1 MECKSLAEVEL
12 RDATYPLNR
21 SVPSN
26 FLPALRTAAQLR
38 ELVALS
44 VIDPSLSKVIVLS
57 GKVVGCCLVEQA
69 SDGATLSALGI
80 EPLAQQRGGGRVL
93 LDAVTTAARAA
104 KLHWLSVES
113 SAADASQQALLLS
126 AGFAVQG
133 SRCRMALTQP
143 PNRSLLP
150 SNGDGDGSSDSA
162 TTKARV
168 TTGTID
174 AALTFLSSQSDWQ
187 PAPSASPSVLRKLA
201 SRLMAFFWEEAS
213 APQAV
218 LVIDKERKLIVTLA
232 GPMAAMAA
240 LGVYVAAYH
249 GVAFADSLPA
259 DSPEV
264 SALSLSGFAT
274 VALRSE
280 LRLSLSATESQ
291 SAP

>member
-57 GKVVGCCLVEQA
+57 GKVVGCCLVERA

-104 KLHWLSVES
+104 KLHWLSIES

-150 SNGDGDGSSDSA
+150 SNGDGDGFSDSA
-162 TTKARV
+162 TTEARV

-201 SRLMAFFWEEAS
+201 SRSDGVFLGRSLGAAS
-213 APQAV
+213 GAGHRQRAQA
-218 LVIDKERKLIVTLA
+218 DRHA
-232 GPMAAMAA
+232 GGTNGCDGGTR
-240 LGVYVAAYH
+240 GVC
-249 GVAFADSLPA
+249 G
-259 DSPEV
+259 
-264 SALSLSGFAT
+264 
-274 VALRSE
+274 
-280 LRLSLSATESQ
+280 RLSRRGVCRLTSG
-291 SAP
+291 

>member
-57 GKVVGCCLVEQA
+57 GKVVGCCLVERA

-150 SNGDGDGSSDSA
+150 SNGDGSSDSA
-162 TTKARV
+162 TTKALV

-232 GPMAAMAA
+232 GQMAAMAA

>member
-26 FLPALRTAAQLR
+26 FLPALHTAAQLR

-57 GKVVGCCLVEQA
+57 GKVVGGCLVERA
-69 SDGATLSALGI
+69 SDGAVLSALGI

-93 LDAVTTAARAA
+93 LDGVTTAARAA
-104 KLHWLSVES
+104 KLLWLSIES

-126 AGFAVQG
+126 AGFAVLG

-150 SNGDGDGSSDSA
+150 SNGDGSSDSA
-162 TTKARV
+162 TTEALV

-174 AALTFLSSQSDWQ
+174 AALTFLSSQPDWQ

-201 SRLMAFFWEEAS
+201 SRVTAFFWGGAS

-232 GPMAAMAA
+232 GQLDALAA
-240 LGVYVAAYH
+240 LGVYAAAYH
-249 GVAFADSLPA
+249 GVTFADSLPA
-259 DSPEV
+259 DGAQLG
-264 SALSLSGFAT
+264 ALSLSGFT
-274 VALRSE
+274 MVALRSE

>member
-57 GKVVGCCLVEQA
+57 GKVVGCCLVERA

-93 LDAVTTAARAA
+93 LDAVTTAAQAA

-150 SNGDGDGSSDSA
+150 SNGDGFSDSA

-201 SRLMAFFWEEAS
+201 SRLMAFFWEEAAS

-232 GPMAAMAA
+232 GQMDAMAA

>member
-26 FLPALRTAAQLR
+26 FLPALHTAAQLR

-57 GKVVGCCLVEQA
+57 GKVVGCCLVERA

-93 LDAVTTAARAA
+93 LDAVTTAAQAA

-150 SNGDGDGSSDSA
+150 SNGDGFSDSA

-201 SRLMAFFWEEAS
+201 SRLMAFFWAEAS

-232 GPMAAMAA
+232 GQMAAMAA
-240 LGVYVAAYH
+240 LGVYAAAYH

>member
-21 SVPSN
+21 SVPSD

-57 GKVVGCCLVEQA
+57 GKVVGCCLVERA

-104 KLHWLSVES
+104 KLHWLSIES

-126 AGFAVQG
+126 AGFAIQG

-150 SNGDGDGSSDSA
+150 STGDGFSDSA
-162 TTKARV
+162 TTEARV

-174 AALTFLSSQSDWQ
+174 AALTFLSSQPDWQ

-201 SRLMAFFWEEAS
+201 SRLMAFFWAEAS

-218 LVIDKERKLIVTLA
+218 LVIDKERKLIVALA

-240 LGVYVAAYH
+240 LGVYAAAYH

-264 SALSLSGFAT
+264 SALSLAGFAT
-274 VALRSE
+274 VARRSE